1 MSTPVQVSVRC
12 TTRKFCQTGRG
23 TFTLLILWK
32 RVQTLIMVDLQYILF
47 RINCIKLH
55 LVELSYNKLIVNYY
69 YLTGCVQSSCQL
81 LNVQLKKNYDSTPS
95 VLEEAILPCYY
106 ICFIILMTFHCPGS
120 FWRIQNM
127 SHVHFSSANIQG
139 KVGKWWQPTEHC

>member
-69 YLTGCVQSSCQL
+69 YFTGSVQSFCQL

-95 VLEEAILPCYY
+95 VLEEAILTMLLYMLHYSNDFSLSWELLEDIEYVSCSLL
-106 ICFIILMTFHCPGS
+106 ICQYTG
-120 FWRIQNM
+120 
-127 SHVHFSSANIQG
+127 
-139 KVGKWWQPTEHC
+139 